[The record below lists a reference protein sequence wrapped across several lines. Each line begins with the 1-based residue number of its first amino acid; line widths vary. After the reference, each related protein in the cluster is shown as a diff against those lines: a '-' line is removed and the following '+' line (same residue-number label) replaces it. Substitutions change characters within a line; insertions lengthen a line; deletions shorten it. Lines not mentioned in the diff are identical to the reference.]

1 MSWKRSALLPGLLIC
16 WLGWPTIM
24 QGEPPSATPAPPAA
38 GRIEKAVPVV
48 DGSYR
53 LTRQDVVKVTVYKQD
68 DLTTSARIGDDGTIQ
83 MPLIGS
89 VEIAG
94 KTVREA
100 SGLIEA
106 LLKKDYLVH
115 PQVALSIE
123 AFVKKR
129 FTVLGQVKA
138 PGNYEVAAGENLD
151 VIQAIGLAGGYTR
164 SANQG
169 KIVVKRVADGAER
182 IFRLNGKEMAH
193 GDGAKAFRI
202 MPGDTI
208 TVEESLF

>member
-1 MSWKRSALLPGLLIC
+1 MSVNRPAILPGLLIC
-16 WLGWPTIM
+16 LLGMPTLV
-24 QGEPPSATPAPPAA
+24 QGEPPLATPVA
-38 GRIEKAVPVV
+38 GRSEKAVPVV
-48 DGSYR
+48 DGNYR
-53 LTRQDVVKVTVYKQD
+53 LARQDVVRVTVYKQD

-100 SGLIEA
+100 SSLIEA
-106 LLKKDYLVH
+106 LLKKDYLVR
-115 PQVALSIE
+115 PQVAISIE
-123 AFVKKR
+123 SFVKKR

-138 PGNYEVAAGENLD
+138 PGSYEVAAGENLD
-151 VIQAIGLAGGYTR
+151 VIQAIGMAGGYTR

-169 KIVVKRVADGAER
+169 KILVKRVADGTEHV
-182 IFRLNGKEMAH
+182 FRLNGKEMAR
-193 GDGAKAFRI
+193 GDGGKTFRI

-208 TVEESLF
+208 TVEENLF